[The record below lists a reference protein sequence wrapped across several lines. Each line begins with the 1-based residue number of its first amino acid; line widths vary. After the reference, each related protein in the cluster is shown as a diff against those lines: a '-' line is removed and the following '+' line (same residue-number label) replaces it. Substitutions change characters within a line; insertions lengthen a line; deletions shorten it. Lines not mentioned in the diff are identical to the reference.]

1 MARSGRGAALLFWLM
16 ALTGIA
22 ALAACLILPPWLE
35 HQAALQLHA
44 DARRHVAELEARLQ
58 VLEKQIAH
66 LRNDPA
72 YVERLAHEEFG
83 ITTPGVQTI
92 LLDRSASAASHPADP
107 NRDRQRAASDPNR
120 ARKKAAR
127 NTPADDYGAEPPELS
142 TLVAEL
148 LERQPLVSVFVLDQT
163 RPIVMAMS
171 AALLLAAVLLFR
183 TRRP

>member
-1 MARSGRGAALLFWLM
+1 MGRSSRGAALLFWLM
-16 ALTGIA
+16 ALTSVA

-44 DARRHVAELEARLQ
+44 EARRHVAELEARLQ

-83 ITTPGVQTI
+83 IATPGVQTI
-92 LLDRSASAASHPADP
+92 LLERSASAASHPAGDHTSAP
-107 NRDRQRAASDPNR
+107 TVGPGEEA
-120 ARKKAAR
+120 
-127 NTPADDYGAEPPELS
+127 TPELS
-142 TLVAEL
+142 ALVAEA
-148 LERQPLVSVFVLDQT
+148 LERRPLVSVFVLDQT

-171 AALLLAAVLLFR
+171 AALLLAAVLLSR

>member
-35 HQAALQLHA
+35 HQVALQLHA
-44 DARRHVAELEARLQ
+44 EARRHVAELEARLQ
-58 VLEKQIAH
+58 VLEKHIAH

-72 YVERLAHEEFG
+72 YVERLAREEFG
-83 ITTPGVQTI
+83 ITAPGVQTI
-92 LLDRSASAASHPADP
+92 LLDRSESAASHPAGDHTSAP
-107 NRDRQRAASDPNR
+107 TVGPGEEQ
-120 ARKKAAR
+120 
-127 NTPADDYGAEPPELS
+127 TPDLS
-142 TLVAEL
+142 TLVTEA
-148 LERQPLVSVFVLDQT
+148 LECRPLVSVFVLDQT